1 LTGGIS
7 WRSIRRVESR
17 FFSTEIW
24 HLSIISLSGEKNWA
38 LTLVPIDRSSYT
50 PIGSTFAQQRSTNAR
65 ILMCG
70 VLERIGGLQ
79 SVYNYP
85 GGMAHP

>member
-1 LTGGIS
+1 M
-7 WRSIRRVESR
+7 SR
-17 FFSTEIW
+17 AAFFQLKFG
-24 HLSIISLSGEKNWA
+24 HLSILSLSGEKNWA

-50 PIGSTFAQQRSTNAR
+50 PIGSTFTQQRSTNAR

-79 SVYNYP
+79 SVYN
-85 GGMAHP
+85 